1 MHPRT
6 QIHFISHDRTCV
18 KCENGQICRPD
29 AIYIAHPGILC
40 VLPCAAGGLHSGSS
54 ATCPWKSHKSHLIQC
69 VTHFTPPY
77 TSTIYST
84 RNAFTPA
91 KHFKRIRSLIVRWSL
106 CTSMLHIKSNGWG
119 WGNMSKKR
127 RRRWRRKNTHVT
139 FIIRGILCWNHSS
152 WQAFHAISIFIVDS
166 SWMQEHPTPMDLD
179 LWWWQ

>member
-91 KHFKRIRSLIVRWSL
+91 KHFKRIRSLIVRRSL
-106 CTSMLHIKSNGWG
+106 CTNMLHMESNGWG

-127 RRRWRRKNTHVT
+127 WRGGGEKTLTLH
-139 FIIRGILCWNHSS
+139 LSS
-152 WQAFHAISIFIVDS
+152 GVFYVETIARDKHFTQFRYS
-166 SWMQEHPTPMDLD
+166 L
-179 LWWWQ
+179 